1 LGTALLVSNL
11 PASVDASTLEDM
23 FTMIGNVKA
32 ARIEYDVQTGVSK
45 GRGYVE
51 MFTPEEAENC
61 ISFFHGQEKLGQR
74 LAVRE
79 DVPHVPKPAIEKKS
93 RRAAVRKASASV
105 SSTIRGAKR

>member
-11 PASVDASTLEDM
+11 PPSVDASMLEDM
-23 FTMIGNVKA
+23 FTMVGNVKA
-32 ARIEYDVQTGVSK
+32 ARVEYDNDTGLSK
-45 GRGYVE
+45 GRGFVE

-61 ISFFHGQEKLGQR
+61 ILHFNGQDKFGQR

-105 SSTIRGAKR
+105 SNTIRGAKR